1 LALVLATIVVS
12 AAPFLLNLA
21 GVDFSSRGPAI
32 DVQELQNESS
42 RSISTSVLVSSSGQF
57 THTILEWSAFCA
69 ALFTV
74 ILACSFYSIR
84 KEPVMPVIGT
94 SLFCVG
100 IMDAFHTLAA
110 DHLISGVADQSDLI
124 PFTWAICRV
133 FNAGIIIAG
142 TSIFLTR
149 KSDSKKSG
157 LSFVVTIPL
166 LFGLVAYALI
176 HLCATSARLRRTTR
190 TSSSVRPERRFTVAK
205 GAPERGPVLDEDRT
219 LLDGSRDE
227 RVRGGTSSSRW
238 RGTPPAIDGLRIE
251 RQAKPGP
258 GGNEDLSVL
267 DHGLLHGQIKPHGIA
282 LVTGENLDADAIRH
296 AREQV

>member
-205 GAPERGPVLDEDRT
+205 GAPKGDPFSMKIAPSWTVRATKGFAVGLLRQDGEGLRQRSMVSGLSGKPNPGPAGTRICPFSIT
-219 LLDGSRDE
+219 GCCTGRSNHMGSR
-227 RVRGGTSSSRW
+227 W
-238 RGTPPAIDGLRIE
+238 
-251 RQAKPGP
+251 
-258 GGNEDLSVL
+258 
-267 DHGLLHGQIKPHGIA
+267 
-282 LVTGENLDADAIRH
+282 
-296 AREQV
+296 